1 VLALLYWGQLQE
13 PGGQVERSEGP
24 QVEKHARD
32 HWLLLSLVIGV
43 LAAYAI
49 AGFGIY
55 ALIQA
60 VA

>member
-1 VLALLYWGQLQE
+1 
-13 PGGQVERSEGP
+13 VERSEGP
-24 QVEKHARD
+24 QVEEHTGD
-32 HWLLLSLVIGV
+32 HWLLLLLVVGV

-55 ALIQA
+55 ALIHA